1 MDSLQTHILNE
12 LNFNFSVL
20 VVMETRINDR
30 MLTLIQPYHF
40 EYVPMPL
47 SAGGV
52 ERMKTTMYDTKSLKK
67 PLMSLFRHWLEIEFT
82 KKSNIICGVVYRQ
95 HNSADCLLEYFE
107 ETLDQYSTTSKSIYL
122 FGDININILSQRL
135 VITLSNF

>member
-1 MDSLQTHILNE
+1 
-12 LNFNFSVL
+12 
-20 VVMETRINDR
+20 
-30 MLTLIQPYHF
+30 
-40 EYVPMPL
+40 MPL

-82 KKSNIICGVVYRQ
+82 KKSNIICGVVCRQ

>member
-1 MDSLQTHILNE
+1 
-12 LNFNFSVL
+12 
-20 VVMETRINDR
+20 
-30 MLTLIQPYHF
+30 
-40 EYVPMPL
+40 MPL

-67 PLMSLFRHWLEIEFT
+67 PRMSLFRHWLEIEFT

-95 HNSADCLLEYFE
+95 HNSADCLLEYFG